1 MVYMLQ
7 VKKDRLEEVRNQLK
21 KYAKDNNYNNPMANM
36 LKAERDSLKK
46 QIKEIESCRSWL
58 IASRIVIIHLLM
70 YSTEENDNFQSKFLI
85 TQKIHI

>member
-46 QIKEIESCRSWL
+46 QIKEIESCRS
-58 IASRIVIIHLLM
+58 
-70 YSTEENDNFQSKFLI
+70 
-85 TQKIHI
+85 